1 MEEDEGEEE
10 VEEDEWEEE
19 VEEDEWE
26 EEECIEG
33 EEKGP

>member
-1 MEEDEGEEE
+1 M
-10 VEEDEWEEE
+10 EEDEWEEE

-33 EEKGP
+33 EEKGSEERGIIESA